1 MPPSLT
7 GTRLAT
13 LILIAALGALPVIAA
28 LPVRA
33 GDLGQFAV
41 RHVPPAPATLR
52 AAGQFTLG
60 ASGPA
65 R

>member
-7 GTRLAT
+7 GTRLAILT
-13 LILIAALGALPVIAA
+13 LIAALGALPVIAA

-33 GDLGQFAV
+33 GDRGQIAV
-41 RHVPPAPATLR
+41 SHLPPAPATLR
-52 AAGQFTLG
+52 AA
-60 ASGPA
+60 

>member
-7 GTRLAT
+7 RTRLAT

-33 GDLGQFAV
+33 GDRGQIV
-41 RHVPPAPATLR
+41 VSHLPPAPVTLR
-52 AAGQFTLG
+52 AA
-60 ASGPA
+60 